1 MWGACRYS
9 ALETRQWATVR
20 TFLFTLTD
28 RGTGIMQLS
37 YDCARELTRAAQLEY
52 VELTRAAQ
60 LENVE

>member
-1 MWGACRYS
+1 
-9 ALETRQWATVR
+9 
-20 TFLFTLTD
+20 
-28 RGTGIMQLS
+28 MQLS